1 MSANFDA
8 GVDYFAV
15 LGVHF
20 GANPKSVKQA
30 YRRMARRYHPDVSKI
45 HNAKSRFQEIAHAYE
60 ILNKY
65 RDAYCRAFQRSQQFS
80 AKHKQEAKP
89 SASKKT
95 SYSTEESSAKT
106 KHADSKQGCRQSNGR
121 AQNNQNHRES
131 PFDEWASQRDY
142 QSYNYGQKPIHGK
155 DREVV
160 YPITLRY
167 AIRLLR
173 LGSFYIPGLKVQMK
187 FTRQAFEGKTFRL
200 KDKGYKGLF
209 GGRSGDYMV
218 RFNIKVD
225 AERFHLKDGDLYGK
239 FEIPTIF
246 LQPGK
251 TVYIDS
257 PTGRVEWVV
266 PHYFDIN
273 EYIFFRDMGLPADAE
288 NIAGDLY
295 AKLIPVD

>member
-1 MSANFDA
+1 MNAKFDA

-20 GANPKSVKQA
+20 GANQKSVKQA

-45 HNAKSRFQEIAHAYE
+45 HNAKARFQEIAHAYE
-60 ILNKY
+60 ILNKHRDSYCHAFQRGQQFKARRAQESEASTWAHRSADKERAKTDEKSKPSDKRNSADHSSNQRQQDAY
-65 RDAYCRAFQRSQQFS
+65 RDAQRSSNFSQQ
-80 AKHKQEAKP
+80 
-89 SASKKT
+89 
-95 SYSTEESSAKT
+95 
-106 KHADSKQGCRQSNGR
+106 
-121 AQNNQNHRES
+121 
-131 PFDEWASQRDY
+131 
-142 QSYNYGQKPIHGK
+142 PIHGK

-187 FTRQAFEGKTFRL
+187 FTRQAFKGKTFRL

-209 GGRSGDYMV
+209 GGQSGDYMV
-218 RFNIKVD
+218 RFNIKID
-225 AERFHLKDGDLYGK
+225 AERFTLRDGDLYGH
-239 FEIPTIF
+239 FEIPNIF
-246 LQPGK
+246 LKPGK

-257 PTGRVEWVV
+257 PTGRVEWLV
-266 PHYFDIN
+266 PHHFDHN
-273 EYIFFRDMGLPADAE
+273 EYVFFRDMGLPADDE
-288 NIAGDLY
+288 NLAGDLY